1 MQIEDIE
8 LAVIKHLYKQGNDI
22 VAFKMLKQW
31 RLKKIKKA
39 QNKRAEIHAA
49 VIKVYKDYDI

>member
-1 MQIEDIE
+1 MSVFDYQIREIS
-8 LAVIKHLYKQGNDI
+8 
-22 VAFKMLKQW
+22 LKDKNFPK

-49 VIKVYKDYDI
+49 VIKAYKNYDI